1 MPLRIAWVSIPWL
14 VAYPLA
20 SHKRPMPAELFDP
33 KLRAVRRDRACR
45 QGVELFLYERAFTD
59 CLERIE
65 LIGRRFRSCLLV
77 GCPDREWPERLRPV
91 AEQVY
96 AVDPGALFSRAGG
109 ALQADEIDLPS
120 EPGRHDLCVAIGTL
134 DTINDLPLALLAIR
148 GALEPDGLF
157 IGALSGGETLPQ
169 LRSAMRAADAVQGS
183 AAPHVHPRIEASALA
198 PLLAAAGFVNPVVD
212 VDRVPVSYRSLLD
225 LVRDLRRMGTTNILM
240 QRSQRPLGKAAR
252 QAALD
257 AFTSAGDGT
266 RTTETFELLHFAA
279 WTPPAREG

>member
-1 MPLRIAWVSIPWL
+1 
-14 VAYPLA
+14 
-20 SHKRPMPAELFDP
+20 LFDP
-33 KLRAVRRDRACR
+33 KLRAVRRDRAFR
-45 QGVELFLYERAFTD
+45 QGVELFLYERAFAD

-65 LIGRRFRSCLLV
+65 LVGRRFRSCLLI
-77 GCPDREWPERLRPV
+77 GCPDREWPERIRPV
-91 AEQVY
+91 AEQVD
-96 AVDPGALFSRAGG
+96 AVDPGALFASAAG
-109 ALQADEIDLPS
+109 AVQADETHVPS

-148 GALEPDGLF
+148 GALERDGLF

-198 PLLAAAGFVNPVVD
+198 SLLAAAGFVNPVVD
-212 VDRVPVSYRSLLD
+212 VDRVPVSYRSLVD

-240 QRSQRPLGKAAR
+240 QRSQRPLGKTAR

-257 AFTSAGDGT
+257 AFSAGDGT